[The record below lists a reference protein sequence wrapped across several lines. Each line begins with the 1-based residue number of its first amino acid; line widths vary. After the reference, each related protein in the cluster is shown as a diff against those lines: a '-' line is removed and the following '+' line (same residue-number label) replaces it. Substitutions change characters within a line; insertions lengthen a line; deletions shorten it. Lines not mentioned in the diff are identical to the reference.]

1 MNRKNFTLISITF
14 FFIIS
19 IYFLN
24 TYTSENQYTRTYYY
38 LGTVNEITIF
48 GLGKYKSEKLLD
60 SCNAILKD
68 IENKMSDTIPG
79 SDVSKINKNAG
90 NNYVKV
96 SDDTF
101 FVIEEAINYSKIS
114 DGVFDATIGPL
125 SDLWGIGTDNAR
137 VPSLNEI
144 NETLNLINY
153 KNIILDKSTN
163 SVKLNKNNM
172 KIDLGAIAKGYAADI
187 IVNFLKENNIK
198 SAIINLGGNIYTLG
212 YKDNKDS
219 FTIGIQDPTTSR
231 GNSIGTI
238 KVSNKSIVT
247 SGIYE
252 RYIEDDG
259 KIYHHILDPSS
270 GYPFDNEISSVTII
284 SDKSII
290 CDALSTSTFGLGLS
304 KGLNFI
310 ESIDNVDAIFITK
323 NKEIYLTSNIAN
335 NFNLTDT
342 SFKIIK

>member
-1 MNRKNFTLISITF
+1 MNRKKFTLLSITI
-14 FFIIS
+14 FFIMLFYS
-19 IYFLN
+19 IN
-24 TYTSENQYTRTYYY
+24 IYTSQNQYSRTYYY

-48 GLGKYKSEKLLD
+48 GLGKHKIEKLLNNCD
-60 SCNAILKD
+60 AILKD

-90 NNYVKV
+90 SNYVNI
-96 SDDTF
+96 SDETF

-114 DGVFDATIGPL
+114 DGIFDVTIGPL
-125 SDLWGIGTDNAR
+125 SDLWGIGTENAK
-137 VPSLNEI
+137 VPSLKEI

-153 KNIILDKSTN
+153 KNIILDKSNN
-163 SVKLNKNNM
+163 SVKLNKKNM

-187 IVNFLKENNIK
+187 IVDFLKDNNIK

-212 YKDNKDS
+212 NKNNKDS

-238 KVSNKSIVT
+238 DVSDKSIVT

-259 KIYHHILDPSS
+259 VIYHHILDPYS
-270 GYPFDNEISSVTII
+270 GYPFDNDISSVTII

-304 KGLNFI
+304 KGLDLI
-310 ESIDNVDAIFITK
+310 ENIDNADAIFITK
-323 NKEIYLTSNIAN
+323 DKEIYLTSNIAN
-335 NFNLTDT
+335 NFNLTDKT
-342 SFKIIK
+342 FKIIK